1 MKKRVWTGMLA
12 CLMAVC
18 LMGCGGGK
26 IEPGGTSASDAAAE
40 TGYTFTYN
48 GTKIAM
54 HADAEA
60 IVKALGEP
68 KSYNEE
74 TSCAFEGLD
83 KTYYYGGF
91 YLETYPQ
98 GEKDCVSSVW
108 FADDSVETEE
118 GVCVGDSKEKV
129 ESVYGADA
137 FNGTNAYELT
147 KGKSKLTIVIKDDAV
162 SSIQYAAVQS

>member
-60 IVKALGEP
+60 IVKALGV
-68 KSYNEE
+68 EE
-74 TSCAFEGLD
+74 NAYKIPSFGNARELGILKRID
-83 KTYYYGGF
+83 A
-91 YLETYPQ
+91 EIA
-98 GEKDCVSSVW
+98 EVI
-108 FADDSVETEE
+108 E
-118 GVCVGDSKEKV
+118 GVENEVLLDLLSAILQNAYNDVRELLGEDATHDLTDEIFSRFCVGK
-129 ESVYGADA
+129 
-137 FNGTNAYELT
+137 
-147 KGKSKLTIVIKDDAV
+147 
-162 SSIQYAAVQS
+162 